1 MIFDV
6 FFRWDMLVP
15 FPRGTNKASPKHP
28 WQLSDEADRQSLHHR
43 GHKVETSHPWEKQRF
58 LAPGSFNHRQGPYN
72 EFTLLQKLEVI
83 PQPLEKGKK
92 WSGPQSLEK
101 GEKKVGFFGE
111 TRFPGFSKSEIE
123 GQHKFRS

>member
-1 MIFDV
+1 MIFGV

-72 EFTLLQKLEVI
+72 EFPLLQKLEVI
-83 PQPLEKGKK
+83 PQPLEKGKNGQVPNLWK
-92 WSGPQSLEK
+92 R
-101 GEKKVGFFGE
+101 EKKRLGFLVKQDFQVL
-111 TRFPGFSKSEIE
+111 E
-123 GQHKFRS
+123 GPT